1 MTKARLGA
9 AGWLAP
15 LFVVAGCNPQNVA
28 MEAGLRT
35 DAGPIVVPVVV
46 SQGGPVDLGCVGHA
60 TLPAG
65 TGPVSGTLH
74 IYEFLSM
81 APIGGNHVDIFS
93 NNVITDACA
102 APDCTTYSTDS
113 AGNVALTLTSA
124 DWFAY
129 RLAASGQTAPVLA
142 FNQPWLTATGE
153 LDVPGFAP
161 GTISAVGMLFMRTF
175 QSTTLGSMSGRV
187 LDCAG
192 HALANVRTRVFV
204 GDHEVLNGA
213 LADQASP
220 RITGLE
226 GTAPTRTGLTGQS
239 GNFVGANIP
248 PTDDC
253 HVEAWAVTNE
263 GAAESLIGCEE
274 AHVVVGGITLSII
287 AGLRSD
293 YAPGS
298 RCAIASG
305 H

>member
-9 AGWLAP
+9 AVWLGA
-15 LFVVAGCNPQNVA
+15 LTATAGCNPQGA
-28 MEAGLRT
+28 PMEAGPRV
-35 DAGPIVVPVVV
+35 DSGPLVVPVVATQAGV
-46 SQGGPVDLGCVGHA
+46 VDLGCVGSA
-60 TLPAG
+60 TLPTG
-65 TGPVSGTLH
+65 TSPVSGTLH
-74 IYEFLSM
+74 LYEYLSM
-81 APIGGNHVDIFS
+81 APISGNHVDVFT
-93 NNVITDACA
+93 NNVITDTCSP
-102 APDCTTYSTDS
+102 PDCTTYSTDS
-113 AGNVALTLTSA
+113 TGNVELTLTSA
-124 DWFAY
+124 NWFAY
-129 RLAASGQTAPVLA
+129 RLAESGQTAPVLA

-153 LDVPGFAP
+153 LDVPGFSP
-161 GTISAVGMLFMRTF
+161 GTISAVGMLLMRRF
-175 QSTTLGSMSGRV
+175 ESTTLGSMSGRI

-192 HALANVRTRVFV
+192 HPLLNVRPRVFV
-204 GDHEVLNGA
+204 GDQEVVNGM
-213 LADQASP
+213 LADQASA

-226 GTAPTRTGLTGQS
+226 GTSPTRNGLTGQT

-253 HVEAWAVTNE
+253 HVEAWAVTSE

-287 AGLRSD
+287 GGLRSD